1 MVASTYNLEGYVYRS
16 SFSCWTIDLKC
27 ALLFFLWLY
36 SALVDL
42 LDVNGPE
49 PG

>member
-1 MVASTYNLEGYVYRS
+1 MVASTYNLQGYVYRPS
-16 SFSCWTIDLKC
+16 CCWTIVLKC
-27 ALLFFLWLY
+27 ALLSFY
-36 SALVDL
+36 SAFVDL

>member
-1 MVASTYNLEGYVYRS
+1 MVSSTYDLQGYVYRS
-16 SFSCWTIDLKC
+16 SSNCWTINQMC
-27 ALLFFLWLY
+27 SSIFSVALF
-36 SALVDL
+36 STLVDL

>member
-1 MVASTYNLEGYVYRS
+1 MFLFQLLCYRS
-16 SFSCWTIDLKC
+16 DVRATFLRFS
-27 ALLFFLWLY
+27 

>member
-1 MVASTYNLEGYVYRS
+1 MVASTYNLQGYVYRS
-16 SFSCWTIDLKC
+16 SSSRWTLDLKW
-27 ALLFFLWLY
+27 ALLFFCGS
-36 SALVDL
+36 SAVVDL